1 MTIGTRATTA
11 DWARAPRLGLRG
23 LRSAVHPATFA
34 SRAVRHVPVSCR
46 TEPRPSGLHDGDTGA
61 GAGAALLYI
70 GSVPRSRNNPPN
82 RFEATHLEWEGEPPP
97 ADLRVHEERAKSALS
112 ENKSPDIGF
121 RWSVNPYRGCF
132 HGCAYCYAR
141 PTHPYLG
148 FGAGTD
154 FERQIV
160 VKVNVVERLR
170 TAFERKSWRREL
182 VAFSGNTDCY
192 QPIEA
197 HYRLTR
203 GCLEVCADHAT
214 PVAIITKG
222 KLVRR
227 DIDVL
232 QELQRNAGCSVALSI
247 PFADDDHAR
256 AIEPFASPPTKR
268 FETLRLLS
276 EAGIDTAVAVAPVIP
291 GLNDDQIP
299 EILARA
305 RDAGATSASKILLRL
320 PLEVGP
326 IFEERLT
333 EAFPL
338 RHAKVMSALRDV
350 RAGPRSDSCFGSRM
364 VGQGARW
371 AAIEQLFSTQCDR
384 LGLRH
389 RTAEGPEPPPKRGAP
404 GGRQLPLLF

>member
-1 MTIGTRATTA
+1 
-11 DWARAPRLGLRG
+11 
-23 LRSAVHPATFA
+23 
-34 SRAVRHVPVSCR
+34 
-46 TEPRPSGLHDGDTGA
+46 
-61 GAGAALLYI
+61 
-70 GSVPRSRNNPPN
+70 VPRNRSNPPN
-82 RFEATHLEWEGEPPP
+82 RFELAHIDWEGTPPP
-97 ADLRVHEERAKSALS
+97 ADLRVHEEESKSALS
-112 ENKSPDIGF
+112 ENKSPDVGF

-160 VKVNVVERLR
+160 VKVNIVERLR
-170 TAFERKSWRREL
+170 QTFRKRSWRREL

-203 GCLEVCADHAT
+203 GCLEVCASHAN

-232 QELQRNAGCSVALSI
+232 QDLQRNASCRVALSI

-256 AIEPFASPPTKR
+256 AIEPFASPPSKR
-268 FETLRLLS
+268 FETLRILS
-276 EAGIDTAVAVAPVIP
+276 EAGIETAVGVAPIIP

-299 EILARA
+299 EILTRA
-305 RDAGATSASKILLRL
+305 RDAGAVSAFKILLRL
-320 PLEVGP
+320 PLEVHA
-326 IFEERLT
+326 IFEARLDET
-333 EAFPL
+333 FPL
-338 RHAKVMSALRDV
+338 RRAKVMSAIRDV
-350 RAGPRSDSCFGSRM
+350 RAGRHSDARFGSRM
-364 VGQGARW
+364 VGRGARW
-371 AAIEQLFSTQCDR
+371 TILEQLFATHCKR
-384 LGLRH
+384 LGLDYEVGEAPHAAVDR
-389 RTAEGPEPPPKRGAP
+389 GPSQR
-404 GGRQLPLLF
+404 RQLPLVF

>member
-1 MTIGTRATTA
+1 
-11 DWARAPRLGLRG
+11 
-23 LRSAVHPATFA
+23 
-34 SRAVRHVPVSCR
+34 
-46 TEPRPSGLHDGDTGA
+46 
-61 GAGAALLYI
+61 
-70 GSVPRSRNNPPN
+70 VPRSRSNPPN
-82 RFEATHLEWEGEPPP
+82 RFEAAHIEWEGAPPP
-97 ADLRVHEERAKSALS
+97 ADLRVHEEHAKSALS

-170 TAFERKSWRREL
+170 AAFQKRSWRREL

-197 HYRLTR
+197 RYELTR
-203 GCLEVCADHAT
+203 GCLEVCADYSN

-227 DIDVL
+227 DVDVL
-232 QELQRNAGCSVALSI
+232 QELHRNAGCNVAVSI
-247 PFADDDHAR
+247 PFSNDDHAR
-256 AIEPFASPPTKR
+256 AIEPFASPPSKR
-268 FETLRLLS
+268 FETLRVLS
-276 EAGIDTAVAVAPVIP
+276 DAGITTSVAVAPIIP

-299 EILARA
+299 EILKRA
-305 RDAGATSASKILLRL
+305 QEAGAVSAFNVLLRL

-326 IFEERLT
+326 IFEARLA

-338 RHAKVMSALRDV
+338 RHGKVMSAIRDV
-350 RAGPRSDSCFGSRM
+350 RGGQKNDSGFGSRM

-371 AAIEQLFSTQCDR
+371 AAVEQVFATHCDR
-384 LGLRH
+384 LGLERH
-389 RTAEGPEPPPKRGAP
+389 AGESPPEPPPSREP
-404 GGRQLPLLF
+404 PMGRQLPLVF

>member
-1 MTIGTRATTA
+1 VASGPKPLRTPLQGAPFVIS
-11 DWARAPRLGLRG
+11 ARR
-23 LRSAVHPATFA
+23 
-34 SRAVRHVPVSCR
+34 VP
-46 TEPRPSGLHDGDTGA
+46 PRPGC
-61 GAGAALLYI
+61 AAWKSLILYTR
-70 GSVPRSRNNPPN
+70 SVPQPRDNPVN
-82 RFEATHLEWEGEPPP
+82 RFEAAHLEWEGEPPP
-97 ADLRVHEERAKSALS
+97 ADLCVHEERAKSALS

-160 VKVNVVERLR
+160 VKVNIVERLR
-170 TAFERKSWRREL
+170 ASFQKRSWRREL

-203 GCLEVCADHAT
+203 GCLEACAEYSN

-227 DIDVL
+227 DVDVL
-232 QELQRNAGCSVALSI
+232 QTLQRHAGCSVAVSI

-256 AIEPFASPPTKR
+256 AIEPFASSPSKR
-268 FETLRLLS
+268 FETLRILS
-276 EAGIDTAVAVAPVIP
+276 DAGIETSVGVAPIIP

-299 EILARA
+299 EILKRA
-305 RDAGATSASKILLRL
+305 RDAGASGAFKTLLRL

-326 IFEERLT
+326 IFEARLAD
-333 EAFPL
+333 AFPL
-338 RHAKVMSALRDV
+338 RHTKVMNAIRDV
-350 RAGPRSDSCFGSRM
+350 RGGRRSDSRFGARM
-364 VGQGARW
+364 VGRGARW
-371 AAIEQLFSTQCDR
+371 DTIEQLFSMHCDR
-384 LGLRH
+384 LGLVR
-389 RTAEGPEPPPKRGAP
+389 RSGEAPETPMAPLPPKS
-404 GGRQLPLLF
+404 RQLPLLF